1 MVVGR
6 WLVVVGLWLVVVGLW
21 LVVVGLWLVVVGLW
35 VVVGLAVLPV
45 VVGVTVKDG
54 RRVAAFL

>member
-1 MVVGR
+1 M
-6 WLVVVGLWLVVVGLW
+6 VGLWLVVG
-21 LVVVGLWLVVVGLW
+21 LVVLS
-35 VVVGLAVLPV
+35 

>member
-1 MVVGR
+1 M
-6 WLVVVGLWLVVVGLW
+6 VVVGLWLVV
-21 LVVVGLWLVVVGLW
+21 
-35 VVVGLAVLPV
+35 GLAALSV